1 MTIGE
6 KLRRLLSPRT
16 RLLKLLA
23 ETAGDA
29 ELLAA
34 KLSRHAELC
43 TYPNIRAG
51 LYEVAAGESAQ
62 AAVIRQLLLDY
73 GVSPKLSVSPSHD
86 GSSNWERL
94 QRDLAL
100 QVKILRSLRSQV
112 PQWTALEP
120 QIADSLSQVAA
131 EEEGRI
137 GRLRDLTLRCDPQ
150 ALD

>member
-6 KLRRLLSPRT
+6 KLRWLLSPRM
-16 RLLKLLA
+16 RLLQLLA

-34 KLSRHAELC
+34 KLSRHAKLC

-51 LYEVAAGESAQ
+51 LDEIAAGESAQ
-62 AAVIRQLLLDY
+62 AAVIRQLLLDR
-73 GVSPKLSVSPSHD
+73 GVSPKLPVNPSHD

-120 QIADSLSQVAA
+120 QIADSLSQVAT
-131 EEEGRI
+131 EEESRI

>member
-1 MTIGE
+1 
-6 KLRRLLSPRT
+6 
-16 RLLKLLA
+16 
-23 ETAGDA
+23 
-29 ELLAA
+29 
-34 KLSRHAELC
+34 
-43 TYPNIRAG
+43 
-51 LYEVAAGESAQ
+51 
-62 AAVIRQLLLDY
+62 VIRQLLLDY